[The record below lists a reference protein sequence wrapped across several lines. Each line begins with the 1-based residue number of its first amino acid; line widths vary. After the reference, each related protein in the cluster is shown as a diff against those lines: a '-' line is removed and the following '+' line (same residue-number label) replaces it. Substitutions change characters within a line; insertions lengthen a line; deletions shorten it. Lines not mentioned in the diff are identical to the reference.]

1 MRRDGLNFRVTVV
14 VAGEEADVEVFGPLV
29 NGRLAAGTV
38 GNAMFV
44 CFRVVPDLGTVA
56 VEHVSYTNSDVSI
69 FNSEL

>member
-1 MRRDGLNFRVTVV
+1 MRRDELNFRVTVV

-38 GNAMFV
+38 GDTMFV

-56 VEHVSYTNSDVSI
+56 VEHVSCTTNESLI
-69 FNSEL
+69 SENDL